1 MAAPESMKGSVP
13 NDSVAMSH
21 IPVLMGVFLTYKAKS
36 NFTEG
41 RYSNLLTELKEDL
54 KKRDIPDFDHLID
67 QLSTKFELFFD
78 DEDLPD
84 RIKEQIARLQIY
96 LFMSSIQESNLLK
109 RSSNPA
115 RRLLDTVIRTEV
127 DFVIDE
133 QEDLSGYEYLRE
145 QIDLFSNNPFVD
157 SDTYGKLLEGYVQ
170 HTTEKSSAKS
180 KQNKPKKVKA
190 DVQPI
195 KPAIKVP
202 QAAIKEV
209 KLVEKPAKSV
219 KEPVEEVEVKAESGQ
234 ESITESMVE
243 AVVKA
248 VAEPVPVAEKLPLAE
263 NVYPVI
269 QSMVN
274 DMTLPLR
281 VQGRSLILF
290 DEVWSPLLL
299 EVAITKGFK
308 SRAWQKI
315 LTIAKTQVWVLTPK
329 SSEQELTKLLTTI
342 KQIEK
347 SLSQSMQSLK
357 LSIDQQA
364 SLLEFLEHEQAD
376 VIAQSKATIEKLKK
390 ARDAAKNKT
399 EKKAPIEKSGMPQ
412 KDQEAG
418 KVNLADTVDEFSDL
432 METGRFENSND
443 MLQAL
448 NSEKTAEFKAIKV
461 EDLIPSADKIHKSDW
476 IEIKKGA
483 TTVLAKLTWKS
494 ADETQF
500 IFVDREGNRV
510 CEISRDDL
518 NKQLKSGSITLIS
531 STPSSAK
538 RASYS
543 VIQTIK

>member
-21 IPVLMGVFLTYKAKS
+21 IPVLMGVFQTYKAKS

-67 QLSTKFELFFD
+67 QLSKKFELIFD

-127 DFVIDE
+127 DLAVDN
-133 QEDLSGYEYLRE
+133 QEELSGYEFLRG

-157 SDTYGKLLEGYVQ
+157 SDSYGKLLEGYVE
-170 HTTEKSSAKS
+170 HTAEKF
-180 KQNKPKKVKA
+180 KQNKPVKIKA

-195 KPAIKVP
+195 KSPAKVP
-202 QAAIKEV
+202 QEAKKEIK
-209 KLVEKPAKSV
+209 LV
-219 KEPVEEVEVKAESGQ
+219 KEPAKPVK
-234 ESITESMVE
+234 ESMVE

-248 VAEPVPVAEKLPLAE
+248 VAEPVSTPVPVAEKLPLAE

-281 VQGRSLILF
+281 VQERSLILF

-308 SRAWQKI
+308 SKAWQKI

-329 SSEQELTKLLTTI
+329 STEQELTKLLMTI

-347 SLSQSMQSLK
+347 SLSQSMQSLE

-390 ARDAAKNKT
+390 SRDAAKNKS
-399 EKKAPIEKSGMPQ
+399 EKKTSIEKSGVPQ

-432 METGRFENSND
+432 MDTGRFENTND

-448 NSEKTAEFKAIKV
+448 NSEKAIEFKAIKA
-461 EDLIPSADKIHKSDW
+461 EDLIPSADKIYKSDW
-476 IEIKKGA
+476 VEIKKGA

-518 NKQLKSGSITLIS
+518 NKQLKDGSITLIS

>member
-13 NDSVAMSH
+13 TDSVAMSH
-21 IPVLMGVFLTYKAKS
+21 IPVLMGVFQTYKTKS

-41 RYSNLLTELKEDL
+41 QYSNLLTDLKEDL
-54 KKRDIPDFDHLID
+54 NKRAIPVFDYLID
-67 QLSTKFELFFD
+67 QLSTKFELIFD

-96 LFMSSIQESNLLK
+96 LFISSIQENNILK

-127 DFVIDE
+127 DFAVDE
-133 QEDLSGYEYLRE
+133 QENQSGYEYLRE

-157 SDTYGKLLEGYVQ
+157 SDTYGKLLEGYIDYTK
-170 HTTEKSSAKS
+170 HKSSAKAKQS
-180 KQNKPKKVKA
+180 KPEKKA

-202 QAAIKEV
+202 QEV
-209 KLVEKPAKSV
+209 KKEIKLV
-219 KEPVEEVEVKAESGQ
+219 KENKADQ
-234 ESITESMVE
+234 EDITESMVE

-248 VAEPVPVAEKLPLAE
+248 VADPVPVAEKLPVAE
-263 NVYPVI
+263 TVYPVI

-299 EVAITKGFK
+299 EVATTKGFK
-308 SRAWQKI
+308 SRAWQKV

-357 LSIDQQA
+357 LSFDQQA

-376 VIAQSKATIEKLKK
+376 VIAQSKATIEKQKK
-390 ARDAAKNKT
+390 SVDKVKAEAA
-399 EKKAPIEKSGMPQ
+399 KKAPTVKPAAPQ
-412 KDQEAG
+412 KDQETG

-432 METGRFENSND
+432 MQTGRFENTND

-448 NSEKTAEFKAIKV
+448 DAEKTGEFKAINV
-461 EDLIPSADKIHKSDW
+461 DDLPSADKIHKSDW
-476 IEIKKGA
+476 VEIKRGTSTA
-483 TTVLAKLTWKS
+483 LAKLTWKS
-494 ADETQF
+494 ADNSQF

-510 CEISRDDL
+510 CEISKDDL
-518 NKQLKSGSITLIS
+518 NKQLKDGSITIIS
-531 STPSSAK
+531 STPASSK

-543 VIQTIK
+543 IIQTIK

>member
-21 IPVLMGVFLTYKAKS
+21 IPVLMGVFQTYKAKS
-36 NFTEG
+36 NFTKG
-41 RYSNLLTELKEDL
+41 RYSNLLVELKEDL
-54 KKRDIPDFDHLID
+54 KKRNIPDFDHLID
-67 QLSTKFELFFD
+67 QLSAKVELFFD
-78 DEDLPD
+78 DEDLPE

-96 LFMSSIQESNLLK
+96 LFISSIQESNLLK

-115 RRLLDTVIRTEV
+115 RRLLDTIIRTEV
-127 DFVIDE
+127 DLAVDN
-133 QEDLSGYEYLRE
+133 QEELSGCEFLRE

-157 SDTYGKLLEGYVQ
+157 SDTYGKLLEGYVE
-170 HTTEKSSAKS
+170 HTTEKS
-180 KQNKPKKVKA
+180 KQNKPEKVKA
-190 DVQPI
+190 EVQPI
-195 KPAIKVP
+195 KPTIQVP
-202 QAAIKEV
+202 QET
-209 KLVEKPAKSV
+209 KPA
-219 KEPVEEVEVKAESGQ
+219 KEPVEEVKVESDQ
-234 ESITESMVE
+234 EDITESMVE

-248 VAEPVPVAEKLPLAE
+248 VAEPAPVPVPVAEKLPLTE

-274 DMTLPLR
+274 DMTQPLR

-308 SRAWQKI
+308 SPAWQKI

-347 SLSQSMQSLK
+347 SLSQGMQSLK
-357 LSIDQQA
+357 ISADQQA
-364 SLLEFLEHEQAD
+364 SLLEFLEHEQGD
-376 VIAQSKATIEKLKK
+376 IIVQSKASIEKLKK
-390 ARDAAKNKT
+390 ARNAAKSKAG
-399 EKKAPIEKSGMPQ
+399 EKG
-412 KDQEAG
+412 QETA

-432 METGRFENSND
+432 METGRFKNTND

-448 NSEKTAEFKAIKV
+448 DSEKNEDPKAIKL
-461 EDLIPSADKIHKSDW
+461 EDALPSADKIHKSDW

-510 CEISRDDL
+510 CEISRADL
-518 NKQLKSGSITLIS
+518 NKQLKDGSITLIS

-538 RASYS
+538 RASSS

>member
-21 IPVLMGVFLTYKAKS
+21 IPVLMGVFQTYKAKS
-36 NFTEG
+36 NLTEA
-41 RYSNLLTELKEDL
+41 RHSSVLAELKEDL
-54 KKRDIPDFDHLID
+54 KKRDIPNFDHLID
-67 QLSTKFELFFD
+67 QLSTKFDLFFD

-96 LFMSSIQESNLLK
+96 LFISSIQESNLLK

-115 RRLLDTVIRTEV
+115 RRLLDTIIRTEV
-127 DFVIDE
+127 DLAVDN
-133 QEDLSGYEYLRE
+133 QEELSGYEFLRE
-145 QIDLFSNNPFVD
+145 QIDLFSNNPFVG
-157 SDTYGKLLEGYVQ
+157 SDTYGKLLDGYIE

-180 KQNKPKKVKA
+180 KQNKSGKVKA
-190 DVQPI
+190 EVQPI
-195 KPAIKVP
+195 KPTTKVP
-202 QAAIKEV
+202 QEVKKEV
-209 KLVEKPAKSV
+209 KLVKKP
-219 KEPVEEVEVKAESGQ
+219 
-234 ESITESMVE
+234 VE

-248 VAEPVPVAEKLPLAE
+248 VAEPVLVAEKLPLTE

-269 QSMVN
+269 QSMIN

-281 VQGRSLILF
+281 VQGKSLILF

-308 SRAWQKI
+308 SQAWQKV

-329 SSEQELTKLLTTI
+329 STEQELTKLLTTI

-347 SLSQSMQSLK
+347 SLSQSMQSLE
-357 LSIDQQA
+357 LSVDQQA

-376 VIAQSKATIEKLKK
+376 VIAQSKVTIAKQKKPRSEAT
-390 ARDAAKNKT
+390 NKT
-399 EKKAPIEKSGMPQ
+399 GEKASIEKSAIKQ
-412 KDQEAG
+412 KDHQAG

-432 METGRFENSND
+432 METGRFENTND

-448 NSEKTAEFKAIKV
+448 DSEKNGEVKAIKV
-461 EDLIPSADKIHKSDW
+461 EDSTPSADKIHKSDW

-510 CEISRDDL
+510 CEISRADL
-518 NKQLKSGSITLIS
+518 NKQLKDGSITLIS

-538 RASYS
+538 RASSS